1 MEVLGWGGRK
11 VVGSEMDTQMV
22 QGGLDIFRPHWC
34 LLNCLELLR
43 EVMASGMIATKSSSI
58 SAVRR

>member
-22 QGGLDIFRPHWC
+22 QGGLDILRPHWC